1 MPRQFSF
8 IEDSDSED
16 DEEAAAPAPA
26 PPPGSAGS
34 SSSHAAQAT
43 TAGADAATAPAA
55 PAADAA
61 DATADAAADA
71 AADAEEVEQAVDPA
85 FSSVPQRFQ
94 RLNGEAVPL
103 TFRLLFDDAQFH
115 AMCASGAADH
125 PGPVQPVLCG
135 EPVRCRGPF
144 DASGSR
150 STELFTGVQLGTAH
164 EAVAFVPSSAAASG
178 DAGPKRQRYCTVP
191 VPPEW
196 TLSCWLRTPLAP
208 PHGNS
213 AVISLAS
220 AAGPDPECH
229 LQVRLFVAGAPLA
242 PAPGRPCPLPPG
254 PGSISPRPAPLPT
267 HPARPR
273 VQVRVSS
280 DGAAASVGVFV
291 PPPECPHARG
301 WHPLSGVDL
310 HRLPAG
316 TTLPPAPCLPAG
328 ATLPRTHACMAS

>member
-8 IEDSDSED
+8 IEDSDSDD

-43 TAGADAATAPAA
+43 TADADAPTAPAA

-61 DATADAAADA
+61 DAAANGAAGAAAGA
-71 AADAEEVEQAVDPA
+71 GTACQAVDPA

-115 AMCASGAADH
+115 AMCASGAAGQH
-125 PGPVQPVLCG
+125 PDPVQPVLCG

-150 STELFTGVQLGTAH
+150 STELFTGVQLGTPH

-178 DAGPKRQRYCTVP
+178 DAGARCTVP
-191 VPPEW
+191 VAPEW

-208 PHGNS
+208 PRPGNS

-220 AAGPDPECH
+220 AAGPNAECH
-229 LQVRLFVAGAPLA
+229 LQVRLFVPGAPLA
-242 PAPGRPCPLPPG
+242 PAPGRPVLRPPG
-254 PGSISPRPAPLPT
+254 PVVPCPLAPARTRVPPPPFLPPSSPTPHPLTRLHLPPRPAELL
-267 HPARPR
+267 A
-273 VQVRVSS
+273 
-280 DGAAASVGVFV
+280 
-291 PPPECPHARG
+291 
-301 WHPLSGVDL
+301 
-310 HRLPAG
+310 
-316 TTLPPAPCLPAG
+316 
-328 ATLPRTHACMAS
+328 

>member
-8 IEDSDSED
+8 IEDSDSD
-16 DEEAAAPAPA
+16 DDSEAAAPAPA
-26 PPPGSAGS
+26 PPPVSAGS

-43 TAGADAATAPAA
+43 TAGADAAIAPAA
-55 PAADAA
+55 PAADTADASADTSADVAA
-61 DATADAAADA
+61 DAGTACQ
-71 AADAEEVEQAVDPA
+71 AEEVEQAVDPA

-125 PGPVQPVLCG
+125 SDPVQPVLCG

-178 DAGPKRQRYCTVP
+178 DAGARCTVP
-191 VPPEW
+191 VAPEW

-208 PHGNS
+208 PRPGNS

-229 LQVRLFVAGAPLA
+229 LQVRLLVTGAPLA
-242 PAPGRPCPLPPG
+242 PAPGRPLPLAPWPRVGLRPHDLAPRRAPPN
-254 PGSISPRPAPLPT
+254 PPQPAP
-267 HPARPR
+267 R
-273 VQVRVSS
+273 
-280 DGAAASVGVFV
+280 
-291 PPPECPHARG
+291 
-301 WHPLSGVDL
+301 
-310 HRLPAG
+310 
-316 TTLPPAPCLPAG
+316 AG
-328 ATLPRTHACMAS
+328 ARVL